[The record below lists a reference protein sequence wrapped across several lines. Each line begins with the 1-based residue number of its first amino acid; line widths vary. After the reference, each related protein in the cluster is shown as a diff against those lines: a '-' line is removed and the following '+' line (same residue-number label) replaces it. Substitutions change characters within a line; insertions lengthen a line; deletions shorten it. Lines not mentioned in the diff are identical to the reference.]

1 MDRGA
6 SSEFIAEI
14 LKSSNQPVYLV
25 EVWFDDGTIRM
36 TDAWINVLWSTN
48 TYTANGHFLGFSGLS
63 ETSDMS
69 IPNVTVQV
77 SAVDQTWISIA
88 LSKPYIDR
96 RIAIYKAFLDYRL
109 AIISNPLLV
118 FDGRIDSMEISDDP
132 NNGTCTIAVTA
143 SSQWVD
149 FQRTP
154 GRHTNDPEE
163 QIWFPGDRGFQFV
176 TNINREIKWGSL

>member
-6 SSEFIAEI
+6 SADFIAEI

-36 TDAWINVLWSTN
+36 TDAWISVQWNANS
-48 TYTANGHFLGFSGLS
+48 YTANGQFLGFSGLS
-63 ETSDMS
+63 ESSDMS

-77 SAVDQTWISIA
+77 SAVDQVWISIA

-96 RIAIYKAFLDYRL
+96 RIAIYKAFLDYRQ
-109 AIISNPLLV
+109 AVISNPLLI
-118 FDGRIDSMEISDDP
+118 FDGRIDAMEISDDP
-132 NNGTCTIAVTA
+132 TGGTCTIAVTA

-154 GRHTNDPEE
+154 GRHTNDQEE

-176 TNINREIKWGSL
+176 TNINQQIKWGAV

>member
-1 MDRGA
+1 
-6 SSEFIAEI
+6 
-14 LKSSNQPVYLV
+14 
-25 EVWFDDGTIRM
+25 
-36 TDAWINVLWSTN
+36 
-48 TYTANGHFLGFSGLS
+48 
-63 ETSDMS
+63 MS

-118 FDGRIDSMEISDDP
+118 FDGRIDSHGDLRRPRTTAPARSL
-132 NNGTCTIAVTA
+132 VTA

-163 QIWFPGDRGFQFV
+163 QIWFPGDRGLSVRDQHQP
-176 TNINREIKWGSL
+176 

>member
-6 SSEFIAEI
+6 SAAFVAEI
-14 LKSSNQPVYLV
+14 LKSRNQPVYLV
-25 EVWFDDGTIRM
+25 EVWFDDVTIRM
-36 TDAWINVLWSTN
+36 TDGWVNVVWNGN
-48 TYTANGHFLGFSGLS
+48 TYTANGYYLGFSGLS
-63 ETSDMS
+63 ETSDMT

-96 RIAIYKAFLDYRL
+96 RIAIYKAFLDYTCVL
-109 AIISNPLLV
+109 ISSPLLI
-118 FDGRIDSMEISDDP
+118 FDGRIDTMEITDAPDHGS
-132 NNGTCTIAVTA
+132 CTIAVTA

-154 GRHTNDPEE
+154 GRHTNDDEE
-163 QIWFPGDRGFQFV
+163 QIWYPGDRGFQFV
-176 TNINREIKWGSL
+176 TNINQQIKWGAA

>member
-6 SSEFIAEI
+6 STEFIAEL

-25 EVWFDDGTIRM
+25 EVVFDDGTIRM
-36 TDAWINVLWSTN
+36 TDAWINVIWSGN
-48 TYTANGHFLGFSGLS
+48 AFTANGHFLGFTGLS

-77 SAVDQTWISIA
+77 SAVDQVWIAIA

-109 AIISNPLLV
+109 ALISNPLLV
-118 FDGRIDSMEISDDP
+118 FDGRIDAMEISDDP
-132 NNGTCTIAVTA
+132 GNGTCTIAVTA

-176 TNINREIKWGSL
+176 TNINQQIKWGAA

>member
-6 SSEFIAEI
+6 SADFITEI

-36 TDAWINVLWSTN
+36 TDAWINVLWNANS
-48 TYTANGHFLGFSGLS
+48 YTANGQFLGFSGLS
-63 ETSDMS
+63 ESSDMS

-77 SAVDQTWISIA
+77 SAVDQVWISIA

-96 RIAIYKAFLDYRL
+96 RIAIYKAFLDYRQ
-109 AIISNPLLV
+109 AVISNPLLI
-118 FDGRIDSMEISDDP
+118 FDGRIDAMEISDDP
-132 NNGTCTIAVTA
+132 TGGTCTIAVTA

-154 GRHTNDPEE
+154 GRHTNDQEE
-163 QIWFPGDRGFQFV
+163 QVWFPGDRGFQFV
-176 TNINREIKWGSL
+176 TNINQQIKWGAV

>member
-1 MDRGA
+1 
-6 SSEFIAEI
+6 
-14 LKSSNQPVYLV
+14 
-25 EVWFDDGTIRM
+25 
-36 TDAWINVLWSTN
+36 
-48 TYTANGHFLGFSGLS
+48 
-63 ETSDMS
+63 MS

-154 GRHTNDPEE
+154 GRHTIPSLRAVLNPILPPLPMSPPFRPRCGRRPS
-163 QIWFPGDRGFQFV
+163 QRPRGNRWFSAANKSRACCRTV
-176 TNINREIKWGSL
+176 TPLPWWTG